1 MKIAIA
7 AAIILVLVLG
17 SVVGAGVLAVR
28 GIGAAAGTALTW
40 LEPVVRSALPS
51 ELATAE
57 IEQRFDRVLA
67 LVRAGNIDGAA
78 LRDTVAWL
86 PGALLDGQLDS
97 AEVETLAGKL
107 DRVIAAPTSPQAE
120 S

>member
-7 AAIILVLVLG
+7 SAIVLVLV
-17 SVVGAGVLAVR
+17 SVVGVGVLAVR

-40 LEPVVRSALPS
+40 LEPVVRGALPS
-51 ELATAE
+51 ELATTE

-67 LVRAGNIDGAA
+67 LVRAGRIDGAA
-78 LRDTVAWL
+78 LRDTVVWL

-107 DRVIAAPTSPQAE
+107 DRVIAAPASPQAE